1 MRTNTGPAALA
12 LTAVLALALALAL
25 GLAGCASGDSTTG
38 EAIPADSSVAAGAG
52 AAGPDSSP
60 AVDGPAPGEQTVD
73 RGRHAGKPQ
82 AEVVARFYEQLWTS
96 YRRGS
101 MSPAV
106 ATLTTPTALEIFR
119 GNLQDM
125 RDKGQ
130 TVDNLLSARVT
141 TVKGAEVTMCL
152 ASSSYQRLEARTGA
166 PVGAPD
172 PGFTE
177 YVVRLA
183 KGTEGWK
190 VHEIN
195 GFKDSLC
202 GARS

>member
-1 MRTNTGPAALA
+1 MTTHTRRAVIAAAAL
-12 LTAVLALALALAL
+12 LVAL
-25 GLAGCASGDSTTG
+25 GLAGCGGGDSTTG
-38 EAIPADSSVAAGAG
+38 DAIQADSSVASRPE
-52 AAGPDSSP
+52 AAGTDGGP
-60 AVDGPAPGEQTVD
+60 AVAAPAVGDQTVD

-96 YRRGS
+96 YRQGS
-101 MSPAV
+101 MSPRV
-106 ATLTTPTALEIFR
+106 ATLTTPTALRIFR

-125 RDKGQ
+125 KDKGQ
-130 TVDNLLSARVT
+130 MVDNLLAARVT

-183 KGTEGWK
+183 KGSEGWK
-190 VHEIN
+190 VDEIN
-195 GFKDSLC
+195 GLEDSLC